1 MTPVGSNNPLETLGL
16 LREPTRLPSNE
27 LGQDQFLELMIT
39 QLRNQDPL
47 NPLESAEFFSQIAQ
61 FSQVAGIQDL
71 QASFGQV
78 ASALHSNEALQ
89 AATLVGRSVLTPS
102 DEGVLPVGSSLRGAV
117 ELPASTGELALN
129 VYDSG
134 GQLVRRLDLGTHPA
148 GLVSFT
154 WDGITDSG
162 VVAPTGNYQIEAIA
176 RIDDEAVAVQTLVVA
191 PVESVTLGGPGSGI
205 TLNLTG
211 LGQIAFS
218 EVKQIL

>member
-16 LREPTRLPSNE
+16 VREPARLPSNE

-47 NPLESAEFFSQIAQ
+47 KPLESAEFFGQIAQ
-61 FSQVAGIQDL
+61 FTQVAGIQGL
-71 QASFGQV
+71 QASFDQV
-78 ASALHSNEALQ
+78 AGAIQSNEALQ

-102 DEGVLPVGSSLRGAV
+102 NQGLLPVGSSLRGAV

-129 VYDSG
+129 VYDSS
-134 GQLVRRLDLGTHPA
+134 GQLVRRLDLGAHSA
-148 GLVSFT
+148 GLVNFT

-162 VVAPTGNYQIEAIA
+162 AVAPAGNYRIEAIA
-176 RIDDEAVAVQTLVVA
+176 RIDDETVAVQTLVVA
-191 PVESVTLGGPGSGI
+191 PVESVTLGGPGGGI

-211 LGQIAFS
+211 LGPISFS

>member
-1 MTPVGSNNPLETLGL
+1 MTPIGSNNPLETLGL
-16 LREPTRLPSNE
+16 VREPTRLPSNE

-47 NPLESAEFFSQIAQ
+47 NPLEGAEFFGQIAQ

-71 QASFGQV
+71 QESFGQV
-78 ASALHSNEALQ
+78 AGALSSNEALQ
-89 AATLVGRSVLTPS
+89 AATLVGRSVLTAS
-102 DEGVLPVGSSLRGAV
+102 DQGILPVGSSLRGAV

-129 VYDSG
+129 VYDSS
-134 GQLVRRLDLGTHPA
+134 GQLVRRLDLGAHPA
-148 GLVSFT
+148 GLVNFA
-154 WDGITDSG
+154 WDGTTDSG
-162 VVAPTGNYQIEAIA
+162 AVAPVGNYQLEAIA
-176 RIDDEAVAVQTLVVA
+176 RVDNEAVAVQTLVAA

-205 TLNLTG
+205 TLNVVG